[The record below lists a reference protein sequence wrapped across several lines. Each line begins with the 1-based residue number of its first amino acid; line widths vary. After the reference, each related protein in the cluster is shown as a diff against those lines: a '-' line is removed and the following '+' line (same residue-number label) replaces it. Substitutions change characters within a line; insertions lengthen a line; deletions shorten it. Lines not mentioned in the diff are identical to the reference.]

1 MYQQKVACKLRNLRL
16 QLDCSVE
23 DLYRAR
29 RLNNL
34 AHAQAIEDNIINL
47 QKAIVDLES
56 TDFCLDM
63 GRHSMPPPP
72 LPPPLPLPAPQAEV

>member
-1 MYQQKVACKLRNLRL
+1 MYQQKVACQLRNLRL
-16 QLDCSVE
+16 QLDRSVE

-47 QKAIVDLES
+47 QKAIADLES
-56 TDFCLDM
+56 KDFCLDT

-72 LPPPLPLPAPQAEV
+72 PPPPPPSPQAEV